1 MTFDISEYIDNQYTM
16 ESLFKL
22 RDILINEVGIQH
34 EYKSQ
39 YQLSGDGWWISAQS
53 RNRLVTDPIKW
64 ELYIQDDNLAL
75 MFKLKWL

>member
-1 MTFDISEYIDNQYTM
+1 M

-22 RDILINEVGIQH
+22 CDILINEVGIQH

-53 RNRLVTDPIKW
+53 RNRGISAQSRTRLITDPIKW